1 MCRKYYR
8 LARFWKRKFVRTK
21 ENLSLWYSQHP
32 NRQNIR
38 NYRYVMTRNNTGVLG
53 IEYDEIDQVLPKD
66 EQNDWAAFVK
76 EDSDGLT
83 KTRQKLLQMAIESY
97 VYSILGVQ
105 AQTRWSIVGQGGK
118 SLQTQD
124 IFHRLVKDTLIQDD
138 PVKAISNMRTAML
151 NLVISPGII
160 LIPSSMIILKERIKG
175 FKNVLTLAT
184 KNMKFGVNEEI
195 NRIPEKKVI
204 KEVKPKDV
212 LQRIKKTEVVYH

>member
-1 MCRKYYR
+1 
-8 LARFWKRKFVRTK
+8 
-21 ENLSLWYSQHP
+21 
-32 NRQNIR
+32 
-38 NYRYVMTRNNTGVLG
+38 MTRNNTGVLG